1 MGEFSIPLKI
11 GADMRKKRLAYN
23 TISSLVFQL
32 VTIISGFILPRLI
45 LGFYGSEINGLVN
58 SITQFLQMISFLEL
72 GIGAVVQS
80 ALYKPLAD
88 KDNIKISQIITSA
101 SRFFKRL
108 AQILL
113 VYVVALII
121 FYPLIVGKFDFLFT
135 ALLISAMSI
144 SSFAQY
150 YLAVVDKLLLNADQ
164 HGYIQYN
171 IQTIAVILNT
181 IACVIL
187 IKIGASIQVVRLT
200 TSLIYLIRPLYLRYY
215 VNKNYRINRQAHYDT
230 EPIPQKWNGVAQHV
244 AAIIL
249 DSTDNIVL
257 TLFATLSDVSIYSV
271 YYLVVFGVKQI
282 IQSLTSGIQSLMG
295 ELWARQEREG
305 LLSFFSRMEW
315 IVHTGTVFVFSC
327 TWILIVPFVKVYTY
341 GINDANYAQPLFASL
356 MTAANMVHCLR
367 LPYVTMVLAAG
378 HYKQT
383 QKNYIISAALNII
396 ISIVMVKGLGL
407 IGVAIGTLVSMM
419 YQTLWMAIYG
429 ARHLVRRP
437 LFSLFKQFATDI
449 TSLILSILATSA
461 VTLSET
467 TYASWVVMAIKVVLL
482 VGATQA
488 VVNIMLYK
496 DNCMNLIRRI
506 SNSKGE
512 KEG

>member
-1 MGEFSIPLKI
+1 
-11 GADMRKKRLAYN
+11 MRKKRLAYN

-32 VTIISGFILPRLI
+32 VTIISGFIIPRLI
-45 LGFYGSEINGLVN
+45 LVSYGSEINGLVN

-72 GIGAVVQS
+72 GVGAVVQS
-80 ALYKPLAD
+80 ALYKPLAE
-88 KDNIKISQIITSA
+88 KDNVRISQIITSA
-101 SRFFKRL
+101 SIFFKRL
-108 AQILL
+108 AHILL
-113 VYVVALII
+113 IYVVGLII

-187 IKIGASIQVVRLT
+187 IRIGASIQVVRLS

-215 VNKNYRINRQAHYDT
+215 VNKNYSINRHARYDS

-295 ELWARQEREG
+295 ELWARQENEK
-305 LLSFFSRMEW
+305 LLSFFSKMEW
-315 IVHTGTVFVFSC
+315 IVHTGTVLVFSC
-327 TWILIVPFVKVYTY
+327 TWILIVPFVQVYTN
-341 GINDANYAQPLFASL
+341 GINDANYVQPLFAAL
-356 MTAANMVHCLR
+356 LTAANMVHCLR

-383 QKNYIISAALNII
+383 QSNYIISAALNII
-396 ISIVMVKGLGL
+396 ISIVMVKSFGL

-419 YQTLWMAIYG
+419 YQTIWMAIYG
-429 ARHLVRRP
+429 ACNLVKRSLLP
-437 LFSLFKQFATDI
+437 LFKQFAADVLSVVLSVAV
-449 TSLILSILATSA
+449 TSTL
-461 VTLSET
+461 TLSET
-467 TYASWVVMAIKVVLL
+467 TYASWVVMAIKVILL
-482 VGATQA
+482 VGVIQA
-488 VVNIMLYK
+488 LVNIIFYREH
-496 DNCMNLIRRI
+496 CMTLV
-506 SNSKGE
+506 K
-512 KEG
+512 KERAKENE